1 MASNVSIGRPPG
13 LAAVFSISG
22 GTAPIRSRRARGA
35 TPAAASAT
43 QFEGATMKLE
53 ILIDDDETRALW
65 ETAKKAKAE
74 VESWPAWKHNEVPRA
89 SSDASAPDAVARST
103 EGRR

>member
-1 MASNVSIGRPPG
+1 M
-13 LAAVFSISG
+13 
-22 GTAPIRSRRARGA
+22 
-35 TPAAASAT
+35 
-43 QFEGATMKLE
+43 TMKLE

-74 VESWPAWKHNEVPRA
+74 VESWPACKHNEVPRA
-89 SSDASAPDAVARST
+89 SSDVSASDEVTGMA

>member
-1 MASNVSIGRPPG
+1 M
-13 LAAVFSISG
+13 
-22 GTAPIRSRRARGA
+22 
-35 TPAAASAT
+35 
-43 QFEGATMKLE
+43 LE

-74 VESWPAWKHNEVPRA
+74 VESWPAWKHNEVPRE
-89 SSDASAPDAVARST
+89 STDASASEPIATSS

>member
-1 MASNVSIGRPPG
+1 
-13 LAAVFSISG
+13 
-22 GTAPIRSRRARGA
+22 
-35 TPAAASAT
+35 
-43 QFEGATMKLE
+43 MKLE

-89 SSDASAPDAVARST
+89 SSDAPAPDEVDAARSA